1 MDIRGDGRYVI
12 AGLVAAAA
20 LPAAVFAAAIPFLAA
35 VPIAVVL
42 FGAVVYLLA
51 PRRPLEGL
59 DVATIGRGQIEAAR
73 NALEEADTDID
84 TIVAAAKR
92 IRTRDIAAALDH
104 LATTARRLLHQVEQ
118 DPAKLSEVRRL
129 VAVYLPRT
137 REIASSF
144 ADIESRGSLEAPRI
158 ERLREMLKKIDAT
171 FQHFGDRM
179 VEGEARELDVELN
192 LLEDS
197 MKQELGTDKAV
208 TKS

>member
-1 MDIRGDGRYVI
+1 MDIRGDGRYLI

-20 LPAAVFAAAIPFLAA
+20 LPAAVFGAAIPFYAA

-42 FGAVVYLLA
+42 FGALVYLLA

-59 DVATIGRGQIEAAR
+59 DVAAVGRGQIEAAQ
-73 NALEEADTDID
+73 NALEEADGDID

-92 IRTRDIAAALDH
+92 IRTPDIAAALDH

-118 DPAKLSEVRRL
+118 DPARLGEVRRL

-144 ADIESRGSLEAPRI
+144 ADIESRGRLEQPRI
-158 ERLREMLKKIDAT
+158 DRLRGVLKQIDDT

-179 VEGEARELDVELN
+179 VEGEARTLDVELN
-192 LLEDS
+192 LVEDS
-197 MKQELGTDKAV
+197 IKQELSGKA
-208 TKS
+208 